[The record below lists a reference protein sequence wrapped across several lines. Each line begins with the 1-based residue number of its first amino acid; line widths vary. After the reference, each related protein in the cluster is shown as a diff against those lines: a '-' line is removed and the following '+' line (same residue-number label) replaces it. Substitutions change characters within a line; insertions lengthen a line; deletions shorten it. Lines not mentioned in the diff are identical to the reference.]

1 MIHAHNDPSK
11 LDAAF
16 RMIGIPI
23 EQMKLKANE
32 IFVSP
37 YKVGTFKMPQEYIDM
52 QVAEDQKL

>member
-1 MIHAHNDPSK
+1 MEVVKHLKYNHAMVHSNNDLSK

-32 IFVSP
+32 IYVTP
-37 YKVGTFKMPQEYIDM
+37 YKIGTFKMPQ
-52 QVAEDQKL
+52 

>member
-1 MIHAHNDPSK
+1 MVHSNNDLSK

-32 IFVSP
+32 IYVTP
-37 YKVGTFKMPQEYIDM
+37 YKIGTFKMPQ
-52 QVAEDQKL
+52 